1 MIKLNKIYFNKLDNP
16 ASDFAKHLRFHWRRG
31 HGHRLR
37 YFWNRVR
44 WHVYPAFG
52 KAGEYP
58 DHVDL
63 ELSSSC
69 NMKCPMCYTTTDRF
83 KKEVPHKSMD
93 FEVFKKIVD
102 ELADN
107 GVYSIRLSWRGEP
120 TLNPRFMD
128 CIRYAHARGIK
139 EIDSLTNGYKLTEEM
154 FAELVD
160 LKMSWLTIS
169 FDGTGETYEKI
180 RHPAKYDDMV
190 RKITRFNEIKKA
202 KGAVKPVVR
211 LQGVWPA
218 IAEDPE
224 RYFDTFE
231 PIVDEVSANS
241 LLDYLRKD
249 DQFERVEGFVCPV
262 PFQRLVV
269 GSDGRAFMCINDE
282 LGQICVG
289 DLKKESVYH
298 VWNGPKMRGVRQT
311 HLKSQG
317 PDKLGPCSVCYL
329 PRRTRMVGYKVGRRT
344 IQLEELVGREMVVG
358 R

>member
-16 ASDFAKHLRFHWRRG
+16 ASDFFKHLRFHWRRG

-37 YFWNRVR
+37 YMWNRVR
-44 WHVYPAFG
+44 WHVYPALG
-52 KAGEYP
+52 KAGAYP

-69 NMKCPMCYTTTDRF
+69 NMKCAMCYTTTDRF
-83 KKEVPHKSMD
+83 KHEVPHKSLD
-93 FEVFKKIVD
+93 FELFKKIVD

-128 CIRYAHARGIK
+128 CVRYARARGIK
-139 EIDSLTNGYKLTEEM
+139 EIDSLTNGYKLTEAM
-154 FAELVD
+154 FSELVD

-180 RHPAKYDDMV
+180 RAPAKYDDMI
-190 RKITRFNEIKKA
+190 RKITRFNEIKKE
-202 KGAVKPVVR
+202 KGAVSPVIRV
-211 LQGVWPA
+211 QGVWPA
-218 IAEDPE
+218 ISEDPE

-249 DQFERVEGFVCPV
+249 DKFERLPDYVCPV
-262 PFQRLVV
+262 PFQRLVI

-282 LGQICVG
+282 LGQVCIG
-289 DLKKESVYH
+289 DLNKESVYH
-298 VWNGPKMRGVRQT
+298 VWNGKKMAEVRQT
-311 HLKSQG
+311 HLRAQG
-317 PDKLGPCSVCYL
+317 ADKLAPCAVCYL
-329 PRRTRMVGYKVGRRT
+329 PRKTRMKGYKVGSRT